1 MSDNAVYIVQCCIAA
16 DIEQTIGP
24 FGHETTA
31 GIVAD
36 VLREHFHNGGDR
48 HVRVESRVVV

>member
-1 MSDNAVYIVQCCIAA
+1 MTKVHLVQCCFAA
-16 DIEQTIGP
+16 DIEKTIGP

-31 GIVAD
+31 EIVAD